1 MDSGQWSGR
10 AVVSFNL
17 FSGAANSRHPDPTKE
32 EWEDVN
38 NTVLPVIIPQRSL
51 LSTRGFR
58 QSVTGESDAA
68 WRKAIEKHSI
78 EGVHVRIGNSGT
90 GAARAYNV
98 RGIPAYFLVDPDG
111 RIVERLSR
119 IRLMTETHS
128 IVEEIIYSLGSG

>member
-1 MDSGQWSGR
+1 M
-10 AVVSFNL
+10 VFLNL
-17 FSGAANSRHPDPTKE
+17 
-32 EWEDVN
+32 
-38 NTVLPVIIPQRSL
+38 SL
-51 LSTRGFR
+51 DA
-58 QSVTGESDAA
+58 SDAA

-98 RGIPAYFLVDPDG
+98 RGIPAYFLVAPDG